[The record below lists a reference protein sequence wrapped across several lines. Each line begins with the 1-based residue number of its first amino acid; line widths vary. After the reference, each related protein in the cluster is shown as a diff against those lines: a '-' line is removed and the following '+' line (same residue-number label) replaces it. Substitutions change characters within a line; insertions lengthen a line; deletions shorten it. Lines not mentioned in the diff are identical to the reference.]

1 MLKSKI
7 SLSCQVSYDNTISFG
22 TCLIIRRR
30 YVPVNR
36 TGGVIGSY
44 EKRNLKIYT
53 ERGKIFEI
61 KPLTGPYPTLSSWLV
76 LTSIRSCQSLT
87 YDEMITFRCSLKQ
100 KHGMKR
106 HASWLSVK
114 LKLCQ
119 NHLKPNSCVFYS
131 QPSLRRTPL
140 GPSKCVRLKE
150 MSVLLRVN

>member
-1 MLKSKI
+1 MSSVLDI
-7 SLSCQVSYDNTISFG
+7 TISFG
-22 TCLIIRRR
+22 TCVIIRRR

-44 EKRNLKIYT
+44 EKRQLKIYT

-61 KPLTGPYPTLSSWLV
+61 KPLTGLVLRAPYPTLSSWLV

-87 YDEMITFRCSLKQ
+87 YNEMITFRSSLKQ

-106 HASWLSVK
+106 HASWLPVK

-131 QPSLRRTPL
+131 RSSLRRTPL